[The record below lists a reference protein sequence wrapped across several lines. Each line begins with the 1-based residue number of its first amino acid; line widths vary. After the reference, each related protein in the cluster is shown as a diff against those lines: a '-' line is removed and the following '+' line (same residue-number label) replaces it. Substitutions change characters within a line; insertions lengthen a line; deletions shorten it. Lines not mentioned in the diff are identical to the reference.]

1 MKPIARTCL
10 VSLVLLTSAD
20 SDAPDPQAAKSIN
33 AELIQTPGESAQD
46 SQAAWASLVAPL
58 LLARPAVQVLIW
70 NQLSDADPH
79 DFPHSGLFDAKSKPK
94 PTLALLRELRKSC
107 MA

>member
-1 MKPIARTCL
+1 MKNIA
-10 VSLVLLTSAD
+10 
-20 SDAPDPQAAKSIN
+20 
-33 AELIQTPGESAQD
+33 AELIQPAGDQQD

-58 LLARPAVQVLIW
+58 MLARPSVQVVLW
-70 NQLSDADPH
+70 NQLADAEPH
-79 DFPHSGLFDAKSKPK
+79 EFPHGGLFDAKGKPK